1 MAYAILKTGSKQY
14 RVRPGDVIDVEK
26 LPVEEGTSIEL
37 SDVLAVSKDTGLVLG
52 SPLVA
57 DAKVLADVR
66 RQDRDKKIIVF
77 KYKRKVRYRRKK
89 GHRQPYTRLAIP
101 VIANRV
107 YGHRQPYTRLAIT
120 GIVVNGEEIGL
131 EEPPVAVTLVEEALD
146 EVEAESDLVEVAV
159 EQPEGQLETEA
170 EAEPVEEP
178 PEEAIVVQPEATT
191 DDEPESQTPAE
202 EPASEEKE

>member
-89 GHRQPYTRLAIP
+89 GHRQS
-101 VIANRV
+101 
-107 YGHRQPYTRLAIT
+107 YTRLAIT
-120 GIVVNGEEIGL
+120 GIVLNGEEIGL
-131 EEPPVAVTLVEEALD
+131 EEPPVAVTVVEEALD
-146 EVEAESDLVEVAV
+146 EVEAAV
-159 EQPEGQLETEA
+159 EQPEDQLETEA

-191 DDEPESQTPAE
+191 DDEPEGQTPGE
-202 EPASEEKE
+202 EPTSEEKE

>member
-89 GHRQPYTRLAIP
+89 GHRQPYTRLAI
-101 VIANRV
+101 
-107 YGHRQPYTRLAIT
+107 T

-131 EEPPVAVTLVEEALD
+131 EEPPVAVAVAEEPPVAVTLVEEALD

>member
-89 GHRQPYTRLAIP
+89 
-101 VIANRV
+101 
-107 YGHRQPYTRLAIT
+107 GHRQPYTRLAIT